1 MVGFIEFTKKA
12 TRSDFGDTKISCY
25 ELGVVAAYGWQF
37 CFQVKCA
44 KNPANHAINPQLG
57 QTANGERAKSA
68 ESSTRRGRLELRTP
82 NSEPRTPNPE
92 RLISSIRSTD
102 RFSNRFRRA
111 GFRFS
116 RILEKQNRLQMSQVF
131 PFSCIDDQMGVAF
144 QGFYERERGTGKV
157 TGFPHRL

>member
-1 MVGFIEFTKKA
+1 VVGFIEFTKKA

-57 QTANGERAKSA
+57 QTANGERGKSA
-68 ESSTRRGRLELRTP
+68 ESSTRRGRDEDDW

-92 RLISSIRSTD
+92 PKLRTVNFVNPVDAPVFKS
-102 RFSNRFRRA
+102 FQE
-111 GFRFS
+111 S
-116 RILEKQNRLQMSQVF
+116 RIQV
-131 PFSCIDDQMGVAF
+131 
-144 QGFYERERGTGKV
+144 
-157 TGFPHRL
+157 L